1 MYNSRIFCIMLTL
14 TLTIGMVFNAAEAV
28 DQVSLSTSSDI
39 YYSED
44 YVVIFGSVNTIF
56 ENMPITIQIYHE
68 SNLVDV
74 AQVAVA
80 QDGTFVKSFNAVG
93 QQWKEEGTYTVR
105 VQYTPTQI
113 AETTF
118 EFFSQVIDK
127 SSAVFPVNI
136 PNSGTFDVGYT
147 IRGGEVES
155 IIMHQGDEY
164 ENRYSI
170 LIGTTMD
177 TNGNLILKL
186 PRESFD
192 AQSDGK
198 DITFI
203 VMISKE
209 DSATG
214 VDLHHTVTRSNF
226 VQVEYEEIGVSA
238 DYRTIRIPL
247 EEGDQWVE
255 VIGTYVIPEFG
266 SIVIIILV
274 VAVSSAIIISK
285 SRFSV
290 RYN

>member
-1 MYNSRIFCIMLTL
+1 MYNSRVFCIMITL
-14 TLTIGMVFNAAEAV
+14 TLAIGMVFNAAEAV
-28 DQVSLSTSSDI
+28 DQISLSTSNNI
-39 YYSED
+39 YYSGD
-44 YVVIFGSVNTIF
+44 YVVVFGSVNTIF
-56 ENMPITIQIYHE
+56 ENMPITIQIYHD

-74 AQVAVA
+74 AQVLVA

-93 QQWKEEGTYTVR
+93 QQWKEEGTYTIKA
-105 VQYTPTQI
+105 QYTSTQI

-127 SSAVFPVNI
+127 SSAVIPVQI

-147 IRGGEVES
+147 IRGGEV
-155 IIMHQGDEY
+155 IGIDMNQD
-164 ENRYSI
+164 RYS
-170 LIGTTMD
+170 LLVETTMNS
-177 TNGNLILKL
+177 NGNLILKL

-192 AQSDGK
+192 AQSDGN

-203 VMISKE
+203 VLISKE
-209 DSATG
+209 NNMSSDFTQ
-214 VDLHHTVTRSNF
+214 T
-226 VQVEYEEIGVSA
+226 EYEEIAVSS

-247 EEGDQWVE
+247 EENDNWVE

-266 SIVIIILV
+266 SVVIIILV
-274 VAVSSAIIISK
+274 IAVSSAIIISK

>member
-1 MYNSRIFCIMLTL
+1 MYNSRVFCIMLTL
-14 TLTIGMVFNAAEAV
+14 TFAIGMVFNAAEAV
-28 DQVSLSTSSDI
+28 NQISLSTSNNI
-39 YYSED
+39 YYSGD
-44 YVVIFGSVNTIF
+44 YVVVFGDVNTIF

-74 AQVAVA
+74 AQVSVA

-93 QQWKEEGTYTVR
+93 QQWKEEGTYTIR

-113 AETTF
+113 GETTF

-127 SSAVFPVNI
+127 SSAVFPVQI

-147 IRGGEVES
+147 IRGGEVFS
-155 IIMHQGDEY
+155 IIMDQE
-164 ENRYSI
+164 RYS
-170 LIGTTMD
+170 LTVTLQNVNS
-177 TNGNLILKL
+177 NGNIILKL
-186 PRESFD
+186 PTESFD
-192 AQSDGK
+192 AKTDGENI
-198 DITFI
+198 DFI
-203 VMISKE
+203 VLISKE
-209 DSATG
+209 NDSAEQ
-214 VDLHHTVTRSNF
+214 
-226 VQVEYEEIGVSA
+226 VQVEYEEVGTGD

-247 EEGDQWVE
+247 EEGDSEVV

>member
-1 MYNSRIFCIMLTL
+1 MYNSRIFCIMLTI
-14 TLTIGMVFNAAEAV
+14 TLAIGMTFNAAEAAN
-28 DQVSLSTSSDI
+28 QISLSTSSDI
-39 YYSED
+39 YYNGD
-44 YVVIFGSVNTIF
+44 YVVVFGDVNTIF

-74 AQVAVA
+74 AQVPVA

-93 QQWKEEGTYTVR
+93 QQWKEEGTYTIR

-113 AETTF
+113 GETTF
-118 EFFSQVIDK
+118 EFFSQVIEK
-127 SSAVFPVNI
+127 SSSVFPVQI

-147 IRGGEVES
+147 IRGGEVTG
-155 IIMHQGDEY
+155 IAMNMD
-164 ENRYSI
+164 RYS
-170 LIGTTMD
+170 LLVETTVN

-198 DITFI
+198 DNTFI
-203 VMISKE
+203 ILISKE
-209 DSATG
+209 NNEPKD
-214 VDLHHTVTRSNF
+214 F
-226 VQVEYEEIGVSA
+226 VQVEYEEIATG
-238 DYRTIRIPL
+238 DNYRTIRIPL
-247 EEGDQWVE
+247 EDGDKWVE

-266 SIVIIILV
+266 SVVIIILV

-290 RYN
+290 KYN

>member
-1 MYNSRIFCIMLTL
+1 MYNSRVFCIMLTF
-14 TLTIGMVFNAAEAV
+14 TLAIGMVFNAAEAIEE
-28 DQVSLSTSSDI
+28 VSLSTSSDI
-39 YYSED
+39 YYSGE
-44 YVVIFGSVNTIF
+44 YVVVFGSINTIF
-56 ENMPITIQIYHE
+56 ENMPITIQIYHN

-74 AQVAVA
+74 AQVPVA

-93 QQWKEEGTYTVR
+93 QQWAGEGTYTVR

-113 AETTF
+113 AVTSF
-118 EFFSQVIDK
+118 EFFSQIIDK
-127 SSAVFPVNI
+127 SSASFPVNI

-155 IIMHQGDEY
+155 IIMHQGDEH

-170 LIGTTMD
+170 LVGTTMD

-192 AQSDGK
+192 AQSDDK
-198 DITFI
+198 DNTFI
-203 VMISKE
+203 ILISKE
-209 DSATG
+209 NNEPED
-214 VDLHHTVTRSNF
+214 F
-226 VQVEYEEIGVSA
+226 VQVEYEEVATSS

-247 EEGDQWVE
+247 EEGDKWVE
-255 VIGTYVIPEFG
+255 VVGTYVIPEFG

-274 VAVSSAIIISK
+274 VAISSAIIISK

>member
-14 TLTIGMVFNAAEAV
+14 TLAIGMGFNAAEAV
-28 DQVSLSTSSDI
+28 EQISLSTSNNI
-39 YYSED
+39 YYSGD
-44 YVVIFGSVNTIF
+44 YVVVFGSVNTIF
-56 ENMPITIQIYHE
+56 ENMPLTIQIYHE

-93 QQWKEEGTYTVR
+93 QQWKEEGTYIVR
-105 VQYTPTQI
+105 VQYTSTQI

-147 IRGGEVES
+147 IRGGDVTKINMS
-155 IIMHQGDEY
+155 MD
-164 ENRYSI
+164 RYS
-170 LIGTTMD
+170 LLVETTVNA
-177 TNGNLILKL
+177 NGNLILKL

-192 AQSDGK
+192 AKSDGT
-198 DITFI
+198 DETFI
-203 VMISKE
+203 ILISKR
-209 DSATG
+209 A
-214 VDLHHTVTRSNF
+214 F
-226 VQVEYEEIGVSA
+226 VSEIEYFMQVEYEEIAVSS

-247 EEGDQWVE
+247 EEGDKWVE

-266 SIVIIILV
+266 SVVIIILV
-274 VAVSSAIIISK
+274 VAISSAIIISK

>member
-28 DQVSLSTSSDI
+28 DQISLSTSSDI

-44 YVVIFGSVNTIF
+44 YVVVFGSVNTIF
-56 ENMPITIQIYHE
+56 EDMPITIQIYYE

-74 AQVAVA
+74 AQVTVA

-93 QQWKEEGTYTVR
+93 QQWKEEGTYTIR

-113 AETTF
+113 GETTF
-118 EFFSQVIDK
+118 EFFSQMIDK

-147 IRGGEVES
+147 IRGGEVTGIS
-155 IIMHQGDEY
+155 MNMD
-164 ENRYSI
+164 RYS
-170 LIGTTMD
+170 LLVETTMN

-198 DITFI
+198 DNTFI
-203 VMISKE
+203 ILISKE
-209 DSATG
+209 NNEPKD
-214 VDLHHTVTRSNF
+214 F
-226 VQVEYEEIGVSA
+226 VQVEYEEIATSS

-247 EEGDQWVE
+247 EDGDKWVE
-255 VIGTYVIPEFG
+255 VVGTYVIPEFG